1 MLTLTSIEM
10 NTWIASLLWP
20 LTRILGLVASAPLF
34 GHNSFPRSAKV
45 GLGVLLAMI
54 IAPTVPAV
62 PAADPF
68 SMAGL
73 MILVQQLLIGVA
85 MGFSM
90 RIVFAAVEMAGEVAS
105 MTMGLGFATVFDPQS
120 RGRSSAVSQFV
131 ALLATMAFLS
141 VNGHLVLLE
150 VLAES
155 FVSLPISETPMSGTM
170 ALQVVRWASII
181 FKTGLQLALPI
192 VAALLITTV
201 ALGILTRAA
210 PQLNIFGI
218 GFPISLGVGLLLL
231 SQTLPY
237 MAGPLQALF
246 NQGFETSRSVPRAA
260 FERAPAAVPVV
271 APLAP
276 AVPVPAAPVPA
287 PAPAPQ

>member
-10 NTWIASLLWP
+10 NTWIAALLWP
-20 LTRILGLVASAPLF
+20 LTRILGLIIASPLF
-34 GHNSFPRSAKV
+34 GNASFPRSSKV

-54 IAPTVPAV
+54 IAPTVPAM
-62 PAADPF
+62 PAADPM

-73 MILVQQLLIGVA
+73 MILIQEMLIGLA

-120 RGRSSAVSQFV
+120 RGRSSAVSQFL
-131 ALLATMAFLS
+131 ALIATLAFLS
-141 VNGHLVLLE
+141 VNGHLILIE

-155 FVSLPISETPMSGTM
+155 FVSLPISATPMSATLG
-170 ALQVVRWASII
+170 LQIVKWAGVI
-181 FKTGLQLALPI
+181 FSTGLQLSLPI

-237 MAGPLQALF
+237 LAVPLQNLF
-246 NQGFETSRSVPRAA
+246 NEGLEASRSIPRSAHQ
-260 FERAPAAVPVV
+260 RTAPAAPT
-271 APLAP
+271 
-276 AVPVPAAPVPA
+276 
-287 PAPAPQ
+287 PQPGSDLTQK

>member
-10 NTWIASLLWP
+10 NTWIAALLWP
-20 LTRILGLVASAPLF
+20 LTRILGLITAAPLF
-34 GHNSFPRSAKV
+34 GNTSFPISAKV
-45 GLGVLLAMI
+45 GLGVMLAAI
-54 IAPTVPAV
+54 IAPTVPAM
-62 PAADPF
+62 PAADPL

-73 MILVQQLLIGVA
+73 LILVQEMLIGVA

-120 RGRSSAVSQFV
+120 KGRSSAVSQFY
-131 ALLATMAFLS
+131 ALLATLAFLA
-141 VNGHLVLLE
+141 VNGHLMLLE

-155 FVSLPISETPMSGTM
+155 FVSLPISATPISGAMS
-170 ALQVVRWASII
+170 LQVVTWASVI
-181 FKTGLQLALPI
+181 FTTGLQLSLPI

-231 SQTLPY
+231 GQTMPY
-237 MAGPLQALF
+237 LSGPLQTLF
-246 NQGFETSRSVPRAA
+246 NQGLETARSIPRAA
-260 FERAPAAVPVV
+260 FERAPPVAPVV
-271 APLAP
+271 PPLAP
-276 AVPVPAAPVPA
+276 Q
-287 PAPAPQ
+287 APQ

>member
-10 NTWIASLLWP
+10 NTWIAALLWP
-20 LTRILGLVASAPLF
+20 LTRILGLIAAAPLF
-34 GHNSFPRSAKV
+34 GNPSFPRSAKV

-54 IAPTVPAV
+54 IAPTVPAL
-62 PAADPF
+62 PAADPL
-68 SMAGL
+68 SMAGFL
-73 MILVQQLLIGVA
+73 ILLQEMLIGLA

-90 RIVFAAVEMAGEVAS
+90 RIVFAAIEMAGEVAS
-105 MTMGLGFATVFDPQS
+105 MTMGLGFATVFDPMS
-120 RGRSSAVSQFV
+120 RGRSSAVSQFI
-131 ALLATMAFLS
+131 ALVGTLTFLS

-155 FVSLPISETPMSGTM
+155 FISLPIAATPMSAAMPYQLVKWGAT
-170 ALQVVRWASII
+170 I
-181 FKTGLQLALPI
+181 FTVGLQLSLPI

-218 GFPISLGVGLLLL
+218 GFPISLGVGLLLI

-237 MAGPLQALF
+237 LTGPLQDLF
-246 NQGFETSRSVPRAA
+246 NEGIEASRRIPRSAS
-260 FERAPAAVPVV
+260 ERTPATVPVLP
-271 APLAP
+271 PLAP
-276 AVPVPAAPVPA
+276 VGPSPNPVNP
-287 PAPAPQ
+287 